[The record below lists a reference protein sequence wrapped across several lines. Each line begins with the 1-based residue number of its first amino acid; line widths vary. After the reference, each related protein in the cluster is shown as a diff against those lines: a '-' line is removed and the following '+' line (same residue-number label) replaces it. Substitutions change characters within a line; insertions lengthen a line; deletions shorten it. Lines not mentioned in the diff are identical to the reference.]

1 MLAYSVGVL
10 RAIFCV
16 KPVDFFFGGGLFMI
30 SNLSRSSN
38 AEKTAEKGG
47 GTRKKN
53 PSKSGLVSF
62 SSVLVLVL
70 FRKTYSSKGTRSFSF
85 ANSDSSSFP
94 SLPRYIRQ
102 NPSATSWL
110 LESNF
115 HREEEGGRAGE
126 FLAQALSYL
135 FLIRFG
141 GTVLDFDTILSKSVT
156 TLGQFIAR

>member
-1 MLAYSVGVL
+1 
-10 RAIFCV
+10 
-16 KPVDFFFGGGLFMI
+16 MI
-30 SNLSRSSN
+30 SNLPRSSN

-47 GTRKKN
+47 GTREKK
-53 PSKSGLVSF
+53 PLEVRLGLLQFGFRTS
-62 SSVLVLVL
+62 L
-70 FRKTYSSKGTRSFSF
+70 RKTYSSKGTVSPRGGGISF
-85 ANSDSSSFP
+85 ANSDSSSF
-94 SLPRYIRQ
+94 LPLLRYIRQ
-102 NPSATSWL
+102 NPPATSWL

-115 HREEEGGRAGE
+115 HREEGGRAGE